1 MSARLSST
9 DVTIMAGLAIVSDT
23 WVIKR
28 RTSKVRGVEM
38 ASVAIK
44 QGISLYVIWQFTQ
57 ADYVVVAR
65 VAASHKRSAGMI
77 KAAGDKGARAVANTT
92 IFSGLQVVERFAAG
106 INTMTGRAIVHDVA
120 MIDERTSETIS
131 VMARSTIGTGCR
143 VGRHRRGFSGR
154 VNTIAIIVTWF
165 TWLYCW
171 INQAV
176 VENTTEAESLNT
188 MAGSTIDARD
198 RMTWSW
204 ISCLVSCGNPMAGI
218 TTIAD
223 NSRVGV
229 VGIGRQKTD
238 SGMTVTAFSV
248 GNDMVFVHTCG
259 YTTGV
264 ATGTYIRRSRM
275 IKASVRFQVQKMD
288 GIVAAI
294 AFGFCWLMKLRFT
307 DGQYTVMAFA
317 AVSKNFLVIDK
328 GGIGKSQ
335 GGMAGLAR
343 ITGGDV
349 IRQFRWNQFT
359 VWLTVHAIMTFHAI
373 WR

>member
-1 MSARLSST
+1 
-9 DVTIMAGLAIVSDT
+9 
-23 WVIKR
+23 
-28 RTSKVRGVEM
+28 
-38 ASVAIK
+38 
-44 QGISLYVIWQFTQ
+44 LY
-57 ADYVVVAR
+57 
-65 VAASHKRSAGMI
+65 S
-77 KAAGDKGARAVANTT
+77 
-92 IFSGLQVVERFAAG
+92 
-106 INTMTGRAIVHDVA
+106 
-120 MIDERTSETIS
+120 
-131 VMARSTIGTGCR
+131 
-143 VGRHRRGFSGR
+143 
-154 VNTIAIIVTWF
+154 
-165 TWLYCW
+165 W
-171 INQAV
+171 INLAV

-204 ISCLVSCGNPMAGI
+204 ISCLVSCGNPMAEI

-238 SGMTVTAFSV
+238 SGMTVTAFSI

-335 GGMAGLAR
+335 GCMAGLAH
-343 ITGGDV
+343 ITGNDV
-349 IRQFRWNQFT
+349 IRQFR
-359 VWLTVHAIMTFHAI
+359 
-373 WR
+373 